1 MYEKNAVA
9 EKRTAWRVLNRIL
22 SQGYQVRVHDGEEWA
37 SARTTTTEEAW
48 EAMGET
54 EKDVLVVYTAE
65 TATRIGTITLIW
77 GNGAEELVANYGW
90 SSSQIGAED
99 VMDVLAN
106 GAS

>member
-1 MYEKNAVA
+1 MYEKHADA
-9 EKRTAWRVLNRIL
+9 EKRAAKRILNRIL
-22 SQGYQVRVHDGEEWA
+22 TLGYQVRVHDGEEWA

-48 EAMGET
+48 AAMGET
-54 EKDVLVVYTAE
+54 EMDVLVVYTAE
-65 TATRIGTITLIW
+65 TATRIGSITLIW
-77 GNGAEELVANYGW
+77 GNGAEELVADYGW